1 MQGQALKHAL
11 ESMCDVVRDR
21 CRGDEIVTICNVPGC
36 NDRSGNRST
45 SLKTGKTSCWL
56 CNVGGDWAR
65 VMRWLGYAI
74 EDSGDVA
81 SSLEDLHAL
90 INTPKPKSF
99 IPVISEIKLPNGFKP
114 CYDNPDSVYTRE
126 IGKMAVRKN
135 LEPDDLVNA
144 GVGYT
149 MDDGKWQP
157 FAIFPVLEYE
167 RIVYY
172 QGRTYWDD
180 PGVSTKR
187 FPSRQEAPL
196 SSKYWIY
203 NIDALQAKC
212 VRTAV
217 VVESILN
224 VLSLQKKF
232 DELGITDMVPICV
245 FKHHVSK
252 AQFYKILRYKHL
264 DGICLLFDYDA
275 IDLAWADAKDID
287 TRISVTIAEMPLSA
301 TNLKFDPNDDVN
313 AAWVAIQNRKPYRLS
328 EVAPRVVTTI
338 EALYN
343 APPIQ
348 KEDWNKSI
356 SSRLSTILIGSSTA

>member
-1 MQGQALKHAL
+1 MF
-11 ESMCDVVRDR
+11 DVIRDR
-21 CRGDEIVTICNVPGC
+21 CTHDELTIMCPVPGC
-36 NDRSGNRST
+36 GDQTGHRSVN
-45 SLKTGKTSCWL
+45 LKNGKTNCWK
-56 CNVGGDWAR
+56 CNTGGDFVKWAR
-65 VMRWLGYAI
+65 WIGYAVP
-74 EDSGDVA
+74 DDGSTA
-81 SSLEDLHAL
+81 STVEELHAL
-90 INTPKPKSF
+90 LDPPKPKNF
-99 IPVISEIKLPNGFKP
+99 IPVISEITLPNGFMP

-126 IGKMAVRKN
+126 IGKMAIRKN
-135 LEPDDLVNA
+135 LELEDLVNA

-203 NIDALQAKC
+203 NIDALRAKC
-212 VRTAV
+212 VRTAI

-232 DELGITDMVPICV
+232 NTLGVTDMVPVCV

-252 AQFYKILRYKHL
+252 TQFYKILRYKHL
-264 DGICLLFDYDA
+264 EELCLLFDFDA
-275 IDLAWADAKDID
+275 IDLAWSDAKDID
-287 TRISVTIAEMPLSA
+287 TRTAVTIAEMPLSA
-301 TNLKFDPNDDVN
+301 TNLRFDPNDDVN
-313 AAWVAIQNRKPYRLS
+313 AAWEAIQKRKRYRLS
-328 EVAPRVVTTI
+328 EVAPRSVQTI
-338 EALYN
+338 ELLHQS
-343 APPIQ
+343 PPIQ
-348 KEDWNKSI
+348 GEDWDKSL
-356 SSRLSTILIGSSTA
+356 SSRMSTIRFGSSMA